1 MWKFLDKLPY
11 LGLFC
16 RFIKDK
22 NGSKFSQIEVV
33 RLRGGD
39 PPSPPKAVSLTAFSQ
54 FFFNPSL
61 KPIVYLHNIVYN
73 YTHLCIY
80 TQTCVTSMT
89 FNMFQIFDTR
99 CRFTVCTFTHICVIF
114 HQISFIFHLGYKI
127 LFHTIEFFTVS
138 RWVAEIA
145 SWAME
150 WPIGL
155 LNRLLPLL
163 VCSCGKESGP
173 LHLVPAC
180 LQGPKC
186 LAVHKFV

>member
-1 MWKFLDKLPY
+1 MFVGLGWLTLVVVFVLFAKSDLCTIFLDN
-11 LGLFC
+11 F
-16 RFIKDK
+16 
-22 NGSKFSQIEVV
+22 
-33 RLRGGD
+33 
-39 PPSPPKAVSLTAFSQ
+39 
-54 FFFNPSL
+54 L

-173 LHLVPAC
+173 LHLAPAC

-186 LAVHKFV
+186 LALHKFV

>member
-1 MWKFLDKLPY
+1 MIDSFSVPVVDKWQGYGIVSVILASDWCICLVLVNCCHARLIDILSCHRIVEEIGILLIQVWIRIGNVFVGLGWLTLVVVFVLFAKSDLCTIFLDN
-11 LGLFC
+11 F
-16 RFIKDK
+16 
-22 NGSKFSQIEVV
+22 
-33 RLRGGD
+33 
-39 PPSPPKAVSLTAFSQ
+39 
-54 FFFNPSL
+54 L

-99 CRFTVCTFTHICVIF
+99 CRFTVCIFTHICVIF

-150 WPIGL
+150 
-155 LNRLLPLL
+155 
-163 VCSCGKESGP
+163 
-173 LHLVPAC
+173 
-180 LQGPKC
+180 
-186 LAVHKFV
+186 